1 MTDIDIA
8 AARALCTGV
17 NATEKRMVGQV
28 VGALGVHRWKSMGVG
43 TVECECGAVVTGEW
57 PHDSD
62 EAFRWHLAH
71 VVLDSLPFIAA
82 ARDLVPALLAEVER
96 LRGEHIG
103 LGWFCRECR
112 LWIKPWEQGDPPLSM
127 TCPQCDNRA
136 FTWTGAQ
143 VERDEAR
150 AEVERLQR
158 IISEHSCSPRDA
170 LDMD

>member
-8 AARALCTGV
+8 AARALCDA
-17 NATEKRMVGQV
+17 ATPGPWVGGWEGQSFV
-28 VGALGVHRWKSMGVG
+28 VRATDGSEVTRQTFAVG
-43 TVECECGAVVTGEW
+43 FGEDW
-57 PHDSD
+57 ASD
-62 EAFRWHLAH
+62 AFRDDCDNA
-71 VVLDSLPFIAA
+71 DAAFIAA
-82 ARDLVPALLAEVER
+82 ARDLVPALLDEVER

>member
-1 MTDIDIA
+1 MTDIDYD
-8 AARALCTGV
+8 AARALCDA
-17 NATEKRMVGQV
+17 ATPGPWQIARYSHG
-28 VGALGVHRWKSMGVG
+28 GARIYR
-43 TVECECGAVVTGEW
+43 EDGACRDLVADAYREGDRE
-57 PHDSD
+57 
-62 EAFRWHLAH
+62 FL
-71 VVLDSLPFIAA
+71 FA
-82 ARDLVPALLAEVER
+82 ARDLVPALLDEVER